1 MSENAVVLICLVV
14 IPCTYALALVA
25 LMRREYTAPRQVI
38 RGRHITVATDART
51 VMVGSD
57 APRAV
62 ATSQG
67 VMPPEVAAPDRVP
80 VEGPSST
87 WGALPA
93 RQLPRGRQ
101 R

>member
-1 MSENAVVLICLVV
+1 VSENPIVLIVLVV

-25 LMRREYTAPRQVI
+25 LLRREYTAPRQVI

-57 APRAV
+57 APRVV

-67 VMPPEVAAPDRVP
+67 VIPVEVASAGWR
-80 VEGPSST
+80 EPSRQLGR
-87 WGALPA
+87 GAL
-93 RQLPRGRQ
+93 
-101 R
+101 